1 MTPKYKVAGIV
12 YSTRDNLLKALLLL
26 LLLNAPPA
34 ILWSLSRSKIDLKLI
49 LIFIFHS
56 SCLKP
61 LINNASA

>member
-12 YSTRDNLLKALLLL
+12 YSTRDNLLKALLL